1 MIVIPAIDIKDGRC
15 VRLKQGR
22 MDDETVYSD
31 DPVEV
36 AFRWERAGARLIH
49 LVDLDG
55 AVEGLTK
62 NRETIRE
69 IIDAVTVEVQI
80 GGGIRE
86 RGAVSSY
93 LEEPRVKR
101 VIIGTA
107 AYSDPAFLEDICE
120 EFPERIAVG
129 IDALDGKVAIKG
141 WIETTDEKA
150 IDMARR
156 LEGVG
161 VASIIY
167 TDISR
172 DGMLVGPNIEATA
185 EIAKAVDIPV
195 IASGGVSTIE
205 DIEALK
211 GSGVEGVIT
220 GKALYTGSL
229 DLSQAIAAAGES
241 GES

>member
-1 MIVIPAIDIKDGRC
+1 MLVIPAIDIKDGRC

-36 AFRWERAGARLIH
+36 ALRWEREGARLIH

-62 NRETIRE
+62 NRETIRG
-69 IIDAVTVEVQI
+69 IIDAITVEVQI

-86 RGAVSSY
+86 RGAVSTY
-93 LEEPRVKR
+93 LKEPRVRR

-107 AYSDPAFLEDICE
+107 AYADPGLLEQLCG
-120 EFPERIAVG
+120 EFPGRIAVG
-129 IDALDGKVAIKG
+129 IDARDGQVAIKG
-141 WIETTDEKA
+141 WIEITNERA

-161 VASIIY
+161 VACIIY

-172 DGMLVGPNIEATA
+172 DGMLVGPNVEATREMA
-185 EIAKAVDIPV
+185 EAVTIPV

-211 GSGVEGVIT
+211 RTGVEGVIT
-220 GKALYTGSL
+220 GKALYTGGL
-229 DLSQAIAAAGES
+229 DLSRAIEVARES
-241 GES
+241 

>member
-22 MDDETVYSD
+22 MADETIYSD
-31 DPVEV
+31 NPVEV
-36 AFRWERAGARLIH
+36 ALRWEREGARLIH
-49 LVDLDG
+49 LVDLNG
-55 AVEGLTK
+55 AVEGFTK

-69 IIDAVTVEVQI
+69 IIDAVSVEVQI

-86 RGAVSSY
+86 RAAVASY
-93 LEEPRVKR
+93 LEAPQVKR

-107 AYSDPAFLEDICE
+107 AYSTPAFLEEICK
-120 EFPERIAVG
+120 EFPGRIAVG

-141 WIETTDEKA
+141 WIETTDERA
-150 IDMARR
+150 IDMAKR

-185 EIAKAVDIPV
+185 EMAKAVDIPV
-195 IASGGVSTIE
+195 IASGGVSTIK
-205 DIEALK
+205 DIEALNR
-211 GSGVEGVIT
+211 SGVEGVIT
-220 GKALYTGSL
+220 GKAIYTGSL
-229 DLSQAIAAAGES
+229 DLAQAIAAAKGPKES
-241 GES
+241 

>member
-22 MDDETVYSD
+22 MADETIYSD
-31 DPVEV
+31 NPVEV
-36 AFRWERAGARLIH
+36 ALRWEREGARLIH
-49 LVDLDG
+49 LVDLNG
-55 AVEGLTK
+55 AVEGFTK

-69 IIDAVTVEVQI
+69 IIDAITVEVQI

-86 RGAVSSY
+86 RGAVASY
-93 LEEPRVKR
+93 LEAPRVRR

-107 AYSDPAFLEDICE
+107 AYSDPGLLEQLCG

-129 IDALDGKVAIKG
+129 IDARDGKVAIKG
-141 WIETTDEKA
+141 WVETTDERA

-185 EIAKAVDIPV
+185 EMAKAVDIPV

-211 GSGVEGVIT
+211 GAGVEGVIT

-229 DLSQAIAAAGES
+229 DLAQAITAAQGS
-241 GES
+241 RKP

>member
-1 MIVIPAIDIKDGRC
+1 MLVIPAIDIKDGRC

-36 AFRWERAGARLIH
+36 ALRWEREGARLIH

-62 NRETIRE
+62 NRETIRG
-69 IIDAVTVEVQI
+69 IIDAITVEVQI

-86 RGAVSSY
+86 RGAVSTY
-93 LEEPRVKR
+93 LKEPRVRR

-107 AYSDPAFLEDICE
+107 AYADPGLLEQLCG
-120 EFPERIAVG
+120 EFPGRIAVG
-129 IDALDGKVAIKG
+129 IDARDGQVAIKG
-141 WIETTDEKA
+141 WIEITNERA

-161 VASIIY
+161 VACIIY

-172 DGMLVGPNIEATA
+172 DGMLVGPNVEATREMA
-185 EIAKAVDIPV
+185 EA
-195 IASGGVSTIE
+195 
-205 DIEALK
+205 
-211 GSGVEGVIT
+211 
-220 GKALYTGSL
+220 
-229 DLSQAIAAAGES
+229 
-241 GES
+241 